1 MRLNPLNGFLAAVTT
16 AVILTGCGST
26 GIGDVLGGGRDS
38 GNTGNTDNSTSDPYG
53 QRSNEV
59 QGTVERVN
67 PRDRYLV
74 VDVEA
79 SRYNLRNGNEGEVT
93 LYYDDQTD
101 VEFQGKTYQ
110 PQDLEPGD
118 RIRAE
123 VDSTGS
129 RLLAQQI
136 EVLRDVTGGGS
147 SDSTG
152 VLGGYDD
159 DDDYRN
165 DRNDRN
171 DRDDDY
177 NLSEDLRGTV
187 RYIDTRGRTL
197 EIEPVRNSRFTTDS
211 GSSSSRSGVIVVH
224 YDAQTVVEFEGKRY
238 TPDNLEQGDE
248 VEVDVRDSGGR
259 LMAEEIVVV
268 RDSRNSIG
276 R

>member
-1 MRLNPLNGFLAAVTT
+1 MKFNPLNTLLAALAAV
-16 AVILTGCGST
+16 VMLTGCGSS
-26 GIGDVLGGGRDS
+26 GIGGVLGGGNDS
-38 GNTGNTDNSTSDPYG
+38 GRTTDNSTYDPYG
-53 QRSNEV
+53 QRSNEL

-67 PRDRYLV
+67 TRDRYV
-74 VDVEA
+74 VLDVEA

-101 VEFQGKTYQ
+101 VKFEGKTYQ

-123 VDSTGS
+123 IDNNGS
-129 RLLAQQI
+129 RLMAEQI
-136 EVLRDVTGGGS
+136 EVLHDATGGS
-147 SDSTG
+147 SSTG

-159 DDDYRN
+159 DDDDYRN
-165 DRNDRN
+165 DRNS
-171 DRDDDY
+171 DY

-187 RYIDTRGRTL
+187 RYIDTRDRTL
-197 EIEPVRNSRFTTDS
+197 EIEPVRNSRFMS
-211 GSSSSRSGVIVVH
+211 GTGSGSSRSGVVVVH

-238 TPDNLEQGDE
+238 TPDNLEKGDE
-248 VEVDVRDSGGR
+248 VEVDVRDSNGR

-268 RDSRNSIG
+268 RDSRDSIG

>member
-1 MRLNPLNGFLAAVTT
+1 MRITPSNSFLAALAA

-38 GNTGNTDNSTSDPYG
+38 GRTTDNGTYDPYG
-53 QRSNEV
+53 QRANEV

-67 PRDRYLV
+67 TRDRYVV

-93 LYYDDQTD
+93 LYYDDRTD
-101 VEFQGKTYQ
+101 VEYQGKAYQ

-118 RIRAE
+118 RIRAD
-123 VDSTGS
+123 VDSSGS
-129 RLLAQQI
+129 RLLAEQI
-136 EVLRDVTGGGS
+136 EVLRDVTGGGT

-152 VLGGYDD
+152 VLGGYGDD
-159 DDDYRN
+159 SRN
-165 DRNDRN
+165 DS
-171 DRDDDY
+171 RDNGYRVSD
-177 NLSEDLRGTV
+177 DLRGTV

-197 EIEPVRNSRFTTDS
+197 EIEPSRNDSRFSTGTT
-211 GSSSSRSGVIVVH
+211 GSRSNVVVVH
-224 YDAQTVVEFEGKRY
+224 YDAQTVVEFEGSRY

-259 LMAEEIVVV
+259 LIAEEIVVV
-268 RDSRNSIG
+268 RDSRDSIG

>member
-1 MRLNPLNGFLAAVTT
+1 MRINPSNTLLAALAA
-16 AVILTGCGST
+16 AVILTGCGSS
-26 GIGDVLGGGRDS
+26 GIGGVLGGGNDS
-38 GNTGNTDNSTSDPYG
+38 GRTTDNSTYDPYG
-53 QRSNEV
+53 QRANEL

-67 PRDRYLV
+67 TRDRYVV

-79 SRYNLRNGNEGEVT
+79 SRYNLRNGNGDEVT
-93 LYYDDQTD
+93 LYYDDRTD
-101 VEFQGKTYQ
+101 VEYEGKTYQ

-129 RLLAQQI
+129 RLLAEQI
-136 EVLRDVTGGGS
+136 EVLHDVTGGS
-147 SDSTG
+147 SSTG

-159 DDDYRN
+159 DDY
-165 DRNDRN
+165 RN

-187 RYIDTRGRTL
+187 RYIDTRDRTL
-197 EIEPVRNSRFTTDS
+197 EIEPVRNSRFTT
-211 GSSSSRSGVIVVH
+211 GSSRSDVVVVH
-224 YDAQTVVEFEGKRY
+224 YDTRTVVEFEGRRY
-238 TPDNLEQGDE
+238 TPDNLERGDE

-268 RDSRNSIG
+268 RDSRDSIG

>member
-1 MRLNPLNGFLAAVTT
+1 MKFNPSHTLLAALAA
-16 AVILTGCGST
+16 AVILTGCGSS
-26 GIGDVLGGGRDS
+26 GIGGVLGGGNDS
-38 GNTGNTDNSTSDPYG
+38 GRTTDNSTYDPYG

-67 PRDRYLV
+67 TRDRYVV

-93 LYYDDQTD
+93 LYYDDRTD
-101 VEFQGKTYQ
+101 VEFEGKAYQ

-123 VDSTGS
+123 IDNSGS
-129 RLLAQQI
+129 RLLAEQI
-136 EVLRDVTGGGS
+136 EVLHDATGGTS
-147 SDSTG
+147 STG
-152 VLGGYDD
+152 VLGDYG

-165 DRNDRN
+165 DRNS
-171 DRDDDY
+171 DY

-187 RYIDTRGRTL
+187 RYIDTSDRTL
-197 EIEPVRNSRFTTDS
+197 EIEPVRNSRFTT
-211 GSSSSRSGVIVVH
+211 GSSSRSNVIVVH

-238 TPDNLEQGDE
+238 TPDNLEKGDE
-248 VEVDVRDSGGR
+248 VEVDVRDSNGR

-268 RDSRNSIG
+268 RDSRDSIG

>member
-1 MRLNPLNGFLAAVTT
+1 MRITPSNSFLAALAA
-16 AVILTGCGST
+16 AVILTGCGSS
-26 GIGDVLGGGRDS
+26 GIGGVLGGGNDS
-38 GNTGNTDNSTSDPYG
+38 GRTTDNSTYDPYG
-53 QRSNEV
+53 QRANEV

-67 PRDRYLV
+67 TRDRYVV

-79 SRYNLRNGNEGEVT
+79 SRYNLRNGDEGEVT
-93 LYYDDQTD
+93 LYYDDRTD
-101 VEFQGKTYQ
+101 VEYQGKAYQ

-118 RIRAE
+118 RIRAD

-136 EVLRDVTGGGS
+136 EVLQDVTGGS
-147 SDSTG
+147 STG

-159 DDDYRN
+159 DS
-165 DRNDRN
+165 
-171 DRDDDY
+171 RDDDY
-177 NLSEDLRGTV
+177 RVSDDLRGTV

-197 EIEPVRNSRFTTDS
+197 EIEPLRNDSRFSSGTT
-211 GSSSSRSGVIVVH
+211 GSRSNVVVVH
-224 YDAQTVVEFEGKRY
+224 YDAQTVVEFQGSRY

-259 LMAEEIVVV
+259 LIAEEIVVV
-268 RDSRNSIG
+268 RDSRDSIG

>member
-1 MRLNPLNGFLAAVTT
+1 MRINPSNSFLAALAA
-16 AVILTGCGST
+16 AVILTGCGSS
-26 GIGDVLGGGRDS
+26 GLGGVLGGGNDS
-38 GNTGNTDNSTSDPYG
+38 GRTTDNSTYDPYG
-53 QRSNEV
+53 QRANEL

-67 PRDRYLV
+67 TRDRYVV

-93 LYYDDQTD
+93 LYYDDRTD
-101 VEFQGKTYQ
+101 VEFEGKTYQ

-129 RLLAQQI
+129 RLLAEQI
-136 EVLRDVTGGGS
+136 EVLHDVTGGGS

-165 DRNDRN
+165 DRDN
-171 DRDDDY
+171 DY

-187 RYIDTRGRTL
+187 RYIDTRDRTL
-197 EIEPVRNSRFTTDS
+197 EIEPVRNSRFTTGS
-211 GSSSSRSGVIVVH
+211 GSSRSGVIVVH

-238 TPDNLEQGDE
+238 TPDNLERGDE

-268 RDSRNSIG
+268 RDSRDSIG

>member
-1 MRLNPLNGFLAAVTT
+1 MKFNSPNTLLAAIAA
-16 AVILTGCGST
+16 AVILTGCGSS
-26 GIGDVLGGGRDS
+26 GIGGVLGGGNDS
-38 GNTGNTDNSTSDPYG
+38 GRTTDNSTYDPYG

-67 PRDRYLV
+67 TRDRYVV

-93 LYYDDQTD
+93 LYYDDRTD
-101 VEFQGKTYQ
+101 VEFEGKTYQ

-123 VDSTGS
+123 IDNSGT
-129 RLLAQQI
+129 RLLAEQI
-136 EVLRDVTGGGS
+136 EVLQDVTGGGT
-147 SDSTG
+147 STG
-152 VLGGYDD
+152 TLGDYG

-165 DRNDRN
+165 DRDSN
-171 DRDDDY
+171 Y

-197 EIEPVRNSRFTTDS
+197 EIEPVRNSRFTT
-211 GSSSSRSGVIVVH
+211 GTSSRSGVIVVH
-224 YDAQTVVEFEGKRY
+224 YDAQTVVQFQGQRY

-248 VEVDVRDSGGR
+248 VEVDVRDSNGR

-268 RDSRNSIG
+268 RDSRIG